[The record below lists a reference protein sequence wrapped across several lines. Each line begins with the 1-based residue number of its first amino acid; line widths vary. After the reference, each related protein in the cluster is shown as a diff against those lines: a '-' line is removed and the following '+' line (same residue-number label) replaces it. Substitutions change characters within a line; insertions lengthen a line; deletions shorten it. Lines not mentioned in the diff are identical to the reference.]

1 MITLSFGPELFSALS
16 ADLNKQL
23 LPASVGKIETGEFWA
38 ALQLFRKGEWL
49 LFSWSPQ
56 HYGCGLVGE
65 EEVSWLKK
73 MRTGRSSFGEALKS
87 NLASASLKEIHQE
100 GEDRILRIRAERLLG
115 AGFSL
120 SLFLLFEGMERN
132 SNLLILDGEDTIL
145 AAAKS
150 IYPDSNRYRTIISGR
165 PYAPPPPLRGPRWE
179 EVPYFANPGDLKD
192 VRGIGKGLAR
202 AIEEEWATKSP
213 EYWKRSLNGL
223 FGLQDEQPPLLLQ
236 KRGKYI
242 TVFPDILPGA
252 EAIPGPLARKVGT
265 EIISSVL
272 RQERQRVYGGA
283 KKLLERE
290 IRRRERHRDGLL
302 NQLELAGKSGE
313 YRKKGQLVLAAMDDI
328 PLRAKK
334 VVLTDWETG
343 FDVEIALDDKLSPAQ
358 NAEKYFKK
366 YKKGKVDT
374 DEVRKGIVS
383 LEEGIEELREQLDSL
398 ESLDDPE
405 LLAAA
410 VKDITEWLQPKKAL
424 PHHRGRKKVTSPPCI
439 RLENGADV
447 ICIGLNARG
456 NRHVTFKV
464 ASPMDLWF
472 HVHELP
478 GAHVIVKR
486 PGGPG
491 TEGEDTIKIAASL
504 AAWFSRG
511 KGEKSVQ
518 VDYTEKKNV
527 RSIPG
532 SALAKV
538 TYTSPKTISI
548 SPDLW
553 KEFPEVARSRKL
565 AEKL

>member
-1 MITLSFGPELFSALS
+1 M
-16 ADLNKQL
+16 NKEH
-23 LPASVGKIETGEFWA
+23 LPAPVGKIETGEFWA

-87 NLASASLKEIHQE
+87 NLSGASLRDIRQE

-120 SLFLLFEGMERN
+120 TLFLLFEGMERN

-145 AAAKS
+145 GAAKS
-150 IYPDSNRYRTIISGR
+150 IYPDSNRYRTVISGR
-165 PYAPPPPLRGPRWE
+165 PYAPPPPLKGPRWE
-179 EVPYFANPGDLKD
+179 DLPFFSGPED
-192 VRGIGKGLAR
+192 LRNVRGIGKGLAR
-202 AIEEEWATKSP
+202 AIEEEWETNSP
-213 EYWKRSLNGL
+213 EYWKKSISAL
-223 FGLQDEQPPLLLQ
+223 FGGQDEGSPLLLQ
-236 KRGKYI
+236 KRGKYL
-242 TVFPDILPGA
+242 TVFPDLLPGA
-252 EAIPGPLARKVGT
+252 EGIPGPLARNVGR
-265 EIISSVL
+265 EIIGSVL
-272 RQERQRVYGGA
+272 SQERQRVYGGA

-302 NQLELAGKSGE
+302 HQLELSEKSGE
-313 YRKKGQLVLAAMDDI
+313 YLKKGQLVLASGDEI
-328 PLRAKK
+328 PPRAKK
-334 VVLTDWETG
+334 AVLHDWETG
-343 FDVEIALDDKLSPAQ
+343 MDVEIALDETLSPAR

-374 DEVRKGIVS
+374 AEVRKGILS
-383 LEEGIEELREQLDSL
+383 LEEGMEELREQLDSL

-410 VKDITEWLQPKKAL
+410 VKDIIEWLQPKKAL
-424 PHHRGRKKVTSPPCI
+424 QPHRGRKKEPSPPFI
-439 RLENGADV
+439 RLENGMD
-447 ICIGLNARG
+447 ILYIGLNARG

-472 HVHELP
+472 HAHEIP

-491 TEGEDTIKIAASL
+491 TEGENTINIAASL

-511 KGEKSVQ
+511 KGEKSVL

-538 TYTSPKTISI
+538 TYTSPKTVSV

>member
-1 MITLSFGPELFSALS
+1 M
-16 ADLNKQL
+16 NKEL

-65 EEVSWLKK
+65 EEVLWLKK

-87 NLASASLKEIHQE
+87 NLAGASLKEIHQE
-100 GEDRILRIRAERLLG
+100 GKDRILRIRAERLLG

-120 SLFLLFEGMERN
+120 PLFLLFEGMERN
-132 SNLLILDGEDTIL
+132 SNLLILDGDDTIL

-165 PYAPPPPLRGPRWE
+165 PYAPPPLKGSRWE
-179 EVPYFANPGDLKD
+179 DIPFFAGPEDLKD
-192 VRGIGKGLAR
+192 VPGIGKGLAR
-202 AIEEEWATKSP
+202 AIEEEWQSNSP
-213 EYWKRSLNGL
+213 EYWKRSLDAL
-223 FGLQDEQPPLLLQ
+223 FGVQAADSGLMLQ
-236 KRGKYI
+236 KRGKYL
-242 TVFPDILPGA
+242 TVFPDLLPGA
-252 EAIPGPLARKVGT
+252 EAIPGSLARNVGT
-265 EIISSVL
+265 EIIGSIL

-302 NQLELAGKSGE
+302 NQLDLAEKGTE
-313 YRKKGQLVLAAMDDI
+313 YRKKGQLVLASMDLI
-328 PLRAKK
+328 PPRAKK
-334 VVLTDWETG
+334 VVLSDWETG
-343 FDVEIALDDKLSPAQ
+343 CDVEIALDDKLSPAQ

-366 YKKGKVDT
+366 YKKGKVDKN
-374 DEVRKGIVS
+374 EVRKRIVS
-383 LEEGIEELREQLDSL
+383 LGEGIEELREQLDSL

-410 VKDITEWLQPKKAL
+410 VKDIIEWLQPKKAIQ
-424 PHHRGRKKVTSPPCI
+424 HNRGRKKETSPPCI
-439 RLENGADV
+439 RLENGTDV
-447 ICIGLNARG
+447 IYIGLNARA
-456 NRHVTFKV
+456 NRYVTFKV
-464 ASPMDLWF
+464 ASPNDLWF

-511 KGEKSVQ
+511 KGEKNVL

-538 TYTSPKTISI
+538 TYTSPKTISVR
-548 SPDLW
+548 PDLW